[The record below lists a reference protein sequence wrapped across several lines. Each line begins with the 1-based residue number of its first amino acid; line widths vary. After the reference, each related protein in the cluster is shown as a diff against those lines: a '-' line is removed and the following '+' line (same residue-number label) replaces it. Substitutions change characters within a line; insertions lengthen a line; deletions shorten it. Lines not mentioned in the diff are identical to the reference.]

1 MSIQTSKVRHARLF
15 EMLRQQNQATNT
27 AARLKSF
34 GIRKVS
40 AEEADEIKANARRS
54 FAMQA

>member
-1 MSIQTSKVRHARLF
+1 MSTQTVKVRHARLF
-15 EMLRQQNQATNT
+15 EMLRQQNQAANT

-34 GIRKVS
+34 GLRKVS
-40 AEEADEIKANARRS
+40 NEEANEIKANARRS

>member
-1 MSIQTSKVRHARLF
+1 MSNHIRKVRQARLF
-15 EMLRQQNQATNT
+15 EMLRQQNQAANT

-40 AEEADEIKANARRS
+40 AEEADEIKTNARRS
-54 FAMQA
+54 LTMQA

>member
-1 MSIQTSKVRHARLF
+1 MSNQISKVRHARLF
-15 EMLRQQNQATNT
+15 EMLRQQNQAAKTSE
-27 AARLKSF
+27 RLKNF

-54 FAMQA
+54 LAMQA